1 MQALP
6 YIQMALALIVIALIL
21 IQERSSGTSG
31 LLGGDG
37 QGTYQARRGL
47 EQVIF
52 VATIVGT
59 AAFAALAL
67 AQLYFARY

>member
-1 MQALP
+1 MAALP
-6 YIQMALALIVIALIL
+6 YVQMALAIIVIALIL
-21 IQERSSGTSG
+21 MQERSSGTSG

-52 VATIVGT
+52 VGTIAAA
-59 AAFAALAL
+59 AAFGILAL
-67 AQLYFARY
+67 AQLYFSKY

>member
-6 YIQMALALIVIALIL
+6 YIQMLLAIAVIGLIL

-37 QGTYQARRGL
+37 QGTYQARRGF

-52 VATIVGT
+52 VATIAAT
-59 AAFAALAL
+59 AAFALLAL